1 MLDIFSEIQII
12 MGKSPSHIIIE
23 LIPALRQFLEF
34 GYDFL
39 VAALP
44 ASVGTHF
51 VIYFLAPVYTE
62 NHIRHFFIYKF
73 MDFII
78 QKNPVGGKRKAEL
91 LVVRLF
97 QASSISYQILNH
109 LPVHQRLSAK
119 KVHLKIHPV
128 TGIGNQ
134 EIQGLL
140 SHFKAH
146 QRPSAV
152 VFSLFCEA
160 VPACKVAVMG
170 NMQAKSL
177 YHRLPVLKGPD
188 IIFINIIRIQLSCL
202 IKLQD
207 FLHSLFQLT
216 LCIGTILR
224 RNHSLRLQRIQN
236 SVLFLYALINA
247 FFNPWYHIID
257 TIVHNMYASAVH
269 IHYDVVAVVF
279 VLVYHWKTSF
289 LLSF

>member
-1 MLDIFSEIQII
+1 
-12 MGKSPSHIIIE
+12 
-23 LIPALRQFLEF
+23 
-34 GYDFL
+34 
-39 VAALP
+39 
-44 ASVGTHF
+44 
-51 VIYFLAPVYTE
+51 
-62 NHIRHFFIYKF
+62 
-73 MDFII
+73 
-78 QKNPVGGKRKAEL
+78 
-91 LVVRLF
+91 
-97 QASSISYQILNH
+97 
-109 LPVHQRLSAK
+109 
-119 KVHLKIHPV
+119 
-128 TGIGNQ
+128 
-134 EIQGLL
+134 
-140 SHFKAH
+140 
-146 QRPSAV
+146 
-152 VFSLFCEA
+152 
-160 VPACKVAVMG
+160 MG